1 MSSTLGSALALGFL
15 FPLYGLLFSTTVKIL
30 SLSSLTIGWF
40 LFRARRFVLLFL
52 NFGNSVLTLVI
63 SSSSDSVSV
72 SFVII
77 LVASLFPSLILK
89 CNFSESSF
97 LTGKLTLVIVYS
109 DS

>member
-40 LFRARRFVLLFL
+40 LFRARRFVLFL